1 MATTK
6 EISGSKKRTYQK
18 ATINLIEMAGKTTLL
33 SSSGFGIRSPVTV
46 LVIIFRPNDLAV

>member
-18 ATINLIEMAGKTTLL
+18 ATINLIEMTGKATLL
-33 SSSGFGIRSPVTV
+33 SSSGFGIMS
-46 LVIIFRPNDLAV
+46 LNNGELG